1 MDAFVNLLG
10 LDQKGASTIVIVLI
24 ATAFFS
30 LLLLCLRLSKQKLL
44 MKLRVEEKTDA
55 LKICE
60 KNLRDAD
67 VEKGRLDAECS
78 NLKKSLEVSNSKT
91 QELQV
96 QSDRLE
102 SERVSLKTDLEALR
116 VEFSEANAKSEC
128 LTAEYCA
135 LRLREDAVIEWQAR
149 GLIMTPDFKAAL
161 DAVLDPVD
169 CRPIFISGPA
179 GTGKSVLIGLIQSN
193 LSGGCAVAAPYGLAA
208 NNVGGQTIHSL
219 FKFPPV
225 SRPASGL
232 LAEDQ
237 GANLLKAMK
246 VLVIDEAST
255 LSVLIVEAIDKTLRE
270 GRGINKPFGGCKLV
284 LVGDLAQLPPIYDE
298 KDMLW
303 NIAEYK
309 EPKPFFFSAHAF
321 KSAPLRRFSLTHIFR
336 QSNIQFVD
344 ALNRIR
350 IGDHTDDD
358 ISYFNSRYTNADR
371 NKPIIQRTT
380 LYPIRAAVEALNNE
394 CLESI
399 EAPLYTFTAET
410 EGHITEAQLKSGKYP
425 QELKVKKGARIMIL
439 DNAGQS
445 YSNGTIGTVVG
456 VDPQSKTIRVQ
467 TRNGVFPIT
476 RSEQKIMA
484 TSLVREELVSKE
496 KGKIIQFP
504 LKLAWAVTVHKAQGQ
519 TFEEVYID
527 PTGTFASGQAYVALS
542 RVKEPNGLHLLSP
555 LGNQD
560 IMVNQ
565 TLINGE
571 WL

>member
-1 MDAFVNLLG
+1 
-10 LDQKGASTIVIVLI
+10 
-24 ATAFFS
+24 
-30 LLLLCLRLSKQKLL
+30 
-44 MKLRVEEKTDA
+44 MKLKVEEKTGA

-78 NLKKSLEVSNSKT
+78 NLKKALEVSNSKT

-102 SERVSLKTDLEALR
+102 AERVSLKTDLEALR
-116 VEFSEANAKSEC
+116 VEFFEANAKSES

-193 LSGGCAVAAPYGLAA
+193 LPGGCAVAAPYGLAA

-225 SRPASGL
+225 SRPASSL

-237 GANLLKAMK
+237 GAKLLKAMK

-270 GRGINKPFGGCKLV
+270 GRGINAPFGGCKLV
-284 LVGDLAQLPPIYDE
+284 FVGDLAQLPPIYDE
-298 KDMLW
+298 NDILR
-303 NIAEYK
+303 NIDEYGDQ
-309 EPKPFFFSAHAF
+309 KPFFFSAHAF
-321 KSAPLRRFSLTHIFR
+321 KTVPLRRFSLTHIFR

-358 ISYFNSRYTNADR
+358 INYFNSRYTNADR
-371 NKPIIQRTT
+371 NKPKMQRTT
-380 LYPIRAAVEALNNE
+380 IYPINAAVEALNNE

-410 EGHITEAQLKSGKYP
+410 AGHITEAQLKNGKYP
-425 QELKVKKGARIMIL
+425 QELKVKKGARVMIL

-456 VDPQSKTIRVQ
+456 VEPQSKTIRVQ

-476 RSEQKIMA
+476 PSEQKIMA
-484 TSLVREELVSKE
+484 TSLVGEELVTKE

-527 PTGTFASGQAYVALS
+527 TTGTFASGQAYVALS

-555 LGNQD
+555 LRNNQ
-560 IMVNQ
+560 IMANQ
-565 TLINGE
+565 TLKKGE

>member
-1 MDAFVNLLG
+1 MDIFVNLLG
-10 LDQKGASTIVIVLI
+10 LDQKAASAIIIFFI

-30 LLLLCLRLSKQKLL
+30 LLLLCFRLGKQKLL
-44 MKLRVEEKTDA
+44 TKIKAEEKTDA

-60 KNLRDAD
+60 RNLRDAD

-78 NLKKSLEVSNSKT
+78 NLKNSLEASNNKT
-91 QELQV
+91 KEQQV
-96 QSDRLE
+96 QANRLAE
-102 SERVSLKTDLEALR
+102 ELVSSKTDLENLR
-116 VEFSEANAKSEC
+116 VESSEAIAKSES
-128 LTAEYCA
+128 LTAECCA
-135 LRLREDAVIEWQAR
+135 LHLREDAVIQWQTR
-149 GLIMTPDFKAAL
+149 GLIMTPEFKTAL

-193 LSGGCAVAAPYGLAA
+193 LPGGCAVAAPYGLAA

-225 SRPASGL
+225 SRPTSRL

-237 GANLLKAMK
+237 GAMLLRTMK

-255 LSVLIVEAIDKTLRE
+255 LSVLLADAIDDTLRE
-270 GRGINKPFGGCKLV
+270 GRGINAPFGGCKLI

-298 KDMLW
+298 NDLLR
-303 NIAEYK
+303 NIDEYG
-309 EPKPFFFSAHAF
+309 ESKPFFFSAHAF
-321 KSAPLRRFSLTHIFR
+321 NIVSLRQFRLSHIFR
-336 QSNIQFVD
+336 QSNVQFAD

-350 IGDHTDDD
+350 IGEHTDDD

-371 NKPIIQRTT
+371 NKLPIQRTT
-380 LYPIRAAVEALNNE
+380 IYPRNNEVDALNNE

-399 EAPLYTFTAET
+399 DAPLHIFTAET
-410 EGHITEAQLKSGKYP
+410 SGHVTEAQLRNGKYP
-425 QELKVKKGARIMIL
+425 QELKVKKGARVMIL

-445 YSNGTIGTVVG
+445 YSNGTIGTVVD
-456 VDPQSKTIRVQ
+456 VEPQAKTIRVQ

-476 RSEQKIMA
+476 PSEQKIMA
-484 TSLVREELVSKE
+484 TALVGEELVTKE

-555 LGNQD
+555 LRNHH
-560 IMVNQ
+560 IMANQ
-565 TLINGE
+565 TLKKGG